1 MGRYFSGDINGK
13 FWFGTQSSDAADR
26 FGVTGYKPEYLEY
39 YFDKDEHLE
48 GVEKEIKNI
57 EEGLGEKL
65 AVIQEFFKGKL
76 SYSSSDLHE
85 AGITDDELSEYADL
99 ELGIQIRD
107 CLVESG
113 YCSFEAEL

>member
-26 FGVTGYKPEYLEY
+26 FGIEGYVPEYLRY
-39 YFDKDEHLE
+39 SFDKKNLE

-57 EEGLGEKL
+57 EETLGEKL
-65 AVIQEFFKGKL
+65 ALINEFFKEKE
-76 SYSSSDLHE
+76 SYSSSDLNK
-85 AGITDDELSEYADL
+85 AGITGNDLSEYADL

-107 CLVESG
+107 CIKKLG